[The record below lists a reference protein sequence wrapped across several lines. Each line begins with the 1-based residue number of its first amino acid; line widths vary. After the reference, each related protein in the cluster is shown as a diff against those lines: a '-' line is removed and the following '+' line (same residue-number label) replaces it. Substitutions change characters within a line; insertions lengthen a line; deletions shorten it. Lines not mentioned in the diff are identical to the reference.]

1 MSAHTSLLV
10 AATLAATAVAGAQP
24 ASLAARVTAAPGA
37 ATLRFATRD
46 GACGDGREFIALGER
61 ITINGSYRSI
71 GGRWTSTACVPGP
84 ARVTLVVRGGAVDDV
99 RVRVGG
105 AAPDA
110 DARDLGA
117 VPAAEAA
124 AYLLTVAGG
133 TSGRV
138 AQQAL
143 VGAALADSAD
153 VWRPLLALARRH
165 ADADVARSAM
175 HWLGAV
181 APAEAV
187 PVLAR
192 ARAGADERRP
202 VREGAAVALAHA
214 PGGMGV
220 PALVAAASGRPDA
233 GGADAWVRDRA
244 VFWLGN
250 ARDPRARATL
260 RTLAAADTAPETVRA
275 QAIFALGHLD
285 RDADGDAGDGAVGN
299 AAFLRTLY
307 PRLTAERLQDRLIQS
322 IAQMDDAESRRWLLG
337 LAADA
342 GQPLA
347 ARKRALFWA
356 GQQERVRIEELVA
369 VDPRLTGAELRRHYA
384 FVLSQRRE
392 DAAVDQL
399 IAMARAEPDRG
410 VRRQAI
416 FWLGQSRSPRARRYL
431 ESVVAP

>member
-192 ARAGADERRP
+192 ALAAADERRP

-214 PGGMGV
+214 PGGIGV

-250 ARDPRARATL
+250 AGDPRARAAL
-260 RTLAAADTAPETVRA
+260 RTLAAADTAPEAVRA

-285 RDADGDAGDGAVGN
+285 RGDDAGAAGN

-307 PRLTAERLQDRLIQS
+307 PRLAAERLQDRLIQS
-322 IAQMDDAESRRWLLG
+322 LAQMDDAESRRWLLA

-356 GQQERVRIEELVA
+356 GQQDRVRIEELVA

-392 DAAVDQL
+392 DAAVDHL